1 MSKKILLLTLLLWVG
16 VASPVAH
23 ASKAA
28 SKQTGP
34 GRHLMEELA
43 PTVPFSSEAVGTH
56 ADATSA
62 PVPHSQSLD
71 ASGTHADATSAPVP
85 HSQSQDASGTH
96 ADATSAPVP
105 HSQSLDAS
113 GTHAD
118 ATSAPVPHSQS
129 LDASGTHAD
138 ATSAPSSTSP
148 GSSGTPYAIGGL
160 CHSGVLNAAS
170 CDHLNTQ
177 NDQAYY
183 FITQLSP
190 IFCPAGHTFAPLGV
204 TVVGSSL
211 CPVTFPAS
219 MTASSEH
226 CKSGPVP
233 TSCSNQSK
241 TVASIPGLCGAHQ
254 YSIVM
259 GVDGNGCPNVPSTYT
274 GGPSGS
280 YPQGSASPSYSQSP
294 PSYETSQPYDAYG
307 IRLSFATSHLC
318 NYPAVTRDCL
328 LSNTS
333 FQSGQLLCLT

>member
-28 SKQTGP
+28 PPASKQTGP
-34 GRHLMEELA
+34 GRHLMEESA
-43 PTVPFSSEAVGTH
+43 GAATTFAFSSE
-56 ADATSA
+56 
-62 PVPHSQSLD
+62 
-71 ASGTHADATSAPVP
+71 ASGTHADATSTPP
-85 HSQSQDASGTH
+85 T
-96 ADATSAPVP
+96 
-105 HSQSLDAS
+105 
-113 GTHAD
+113 
-118 ATSAPVPHSQS
+118 
-129 LDASGTHAD
+129 
-138 ATSAPSSTSP
+138 TSP

-160 CHSGVLNAAS
+160 CHSGVLSAAS
-170 CDHLNTQ
+170 CGNLNY
-177 NDQAYY
+177 QASY

-204 TVVGSSL
+204 TVVGSSF
-211 CPVTFPAS
+211 CPVTFSAS
-219 MTASSEH
+219 MTASPEH

-259 GVDGNGCPNVPSTYT
+259 GVDGNGCPTVPSTYT

-280 YPQGSASPSYSQSP
+280 YPQGSASPSYPQSP